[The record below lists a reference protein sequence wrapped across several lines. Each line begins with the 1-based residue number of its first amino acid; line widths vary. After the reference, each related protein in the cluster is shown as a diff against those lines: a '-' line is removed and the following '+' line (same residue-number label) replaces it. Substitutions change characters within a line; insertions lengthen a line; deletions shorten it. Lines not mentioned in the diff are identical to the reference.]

1 MNGGEAVL
9 RPGRPDA
16 RTGAFTARGCKRM
29 ADKLGAG
36 ASFPEVTLDLV
47 DGGTLD
53 LPGGLD
59 GKYKVV
65 LFYRG
70 HW

>member
-1 MNGGEAVL
+1 
-9 RPGRPDA
+9 
-16 RTGAFTARGCKRM
+16 M